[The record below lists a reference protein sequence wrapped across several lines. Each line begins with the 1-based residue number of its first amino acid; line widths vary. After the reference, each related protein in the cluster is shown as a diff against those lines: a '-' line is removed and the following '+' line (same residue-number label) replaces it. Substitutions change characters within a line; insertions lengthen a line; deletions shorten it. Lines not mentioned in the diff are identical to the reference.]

1 MVSKKIIEKSI
12 DYIYGHKKI
21 MCIIDLPKKIK
32 LIRKNLTRNEIKII
46 HEIGIFGWA
55 TYTYY
60 DQIRDRDNGGGDK
73 KYLSIGNL
81 MMSDFYFLISKI
93 IKNNII
99 IKKLIQNMEEA
110 NLFEEIKSN
119 RKITDTYI
127 LKSIGAA
134 IPMIILLIKAEA
146 GKKNIDACYNYFYHL
161 IGARQ
166 LSDDAY
172 DWPEDMKKGH
182 RTLVTEW
189 FKEAAG
195 NGKSI
200 MEYRKFSN
208 DIVAPKVDNKI
219 LWHARK
225 SIEYAKQMTCF
236 KSTEPLEE
244 LPRFYEDMATK
255 LIAKR
260 KDKKLKKKIPK

>member
-99 IKKLIQNMEEA
+99 T
-110 NLFEEIKSN
+110 F
-119 RKITDTYI
+119 
-127 LKSIGAA
+127 
-134 IPMIILLIKAEA
+134 
-146 GKKNIDACYNYFYHL
+146 
-161 IGARQ
+161 
-166 LSDDAY
+166 
-172 DWPEDMKKGH
+172 
-182 RTLVTEW
+182 
-189 FKEAAG
+189 
-195 NGKSI
+195 
-200 MEYRKFSN
+200 
-208 DIVAPKVDNKI
+208 NK
-219 LWHARK
+219 WH
-225 SIEYAKQMTCF
+225 
-236 KSTEPLEE
+236 
-244 LPRFYEDMATK
+244 
-255 LIAKR
+255 
-260 KDKKLKKKIPK
+260 